1 MSWGKIGWGSGSK
14 GSANCCANPKKILH
28 ANATDKAKLCH
39 DKICPLILWGQF

>member
-14 GSANCCANPKKILH
+14 GSANCCGFEILH
-28 ANATDKAKLCH
+28 ANAMDKAKPCH